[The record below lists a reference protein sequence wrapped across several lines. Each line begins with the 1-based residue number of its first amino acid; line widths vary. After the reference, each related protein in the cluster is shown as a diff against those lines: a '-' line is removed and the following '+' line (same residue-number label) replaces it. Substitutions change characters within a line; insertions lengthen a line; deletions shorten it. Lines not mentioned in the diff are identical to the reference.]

1 MIGKSRLFKTST
13 KGIILLFL
21 LIIHFPIFKFIQ
33 SKYLIIS
40 CCSQISFYSISIY
53 FKSMLKDVENNRNKI
68 FQLEEENSKL
78 KSSVQ
83 ELSVL
88 NEIATAI
95 SSTLTVKDIV
105 ELIVKKCIKHLNVE
119 QCALMLLDKKRDSQN
134 FLTLIRKAD
143 ESKVD
148 LPFKLDSQLTGWM
161 ILNKSPLISNNLSND
176 KRFSL
181 GHPGES
187 IIKSLISV
195 PLLMK
200 GDLIGILNVFN
211 KKDGC
216 EFTHEEERLLSIIG
230 AQSAHVIENARLYE
244 AGKKLEFM
252 QEELERAAE
261 IQKNLLPA
269 KLPLIDG
276 YDFYAVN
283 IPAKEVGG
291 DYYDFINV
299 NDNLL
304 AFCLGDV
311 SGKGLPAALLMS
323 NLQATLRSQILF
335 GLSCRQAISRSN
347 LLLYQ
352 SIDAAKFVT
361 LFLGIIEH
369 STNKLKFCNAGHNYP
384 ILISNDGEIK
394 RLKEGG
400 IILGCLP
407 NFPYSEGEIE
417 LRDGDMLFVFSD
429 GITEAMNSKK
439 EEYGEE
445 QLIEELLIIK
455 NNSCREIAQKI
466 LMSVKTHIKDEPQ
479 YDDITL
485 LIIKKY

>member
-1 MIGKSRLFKTST
+1 
-13 KGIILLFL
+13 
-21 LIIHFPIFKFIQ
+21 
-33 SKYLIIS
+33 
-40 CCSQISFYSISIY
+40 
-53 FKSMLKDVENNRNKI
+53 MLKDFEINHNRV

-78 KSSVQ
+78 KISVQ

-95 SSTLTVKDIV
+95 SSTLAIKDIV

-119 QCALMLLDKKRDSQN
+119 QCAVMLLDKKNDSSSFN
-134 FLTLIRKAD
+134 TLIRKAD

-148 LPFKLDSQLTGWM
+148 LPFRLDSQLTGWM
-161 ILNKSPLISNNLSND
+161 ILNKCPLIIND
-176 KRFSL
+176 LKNDHRFALNYS
-181 GHPGES
+181 GES

-200 GDLIGILNVFN
+200 GNLIGILTVFN
-211 KKDGC
+211 KKNGRA
-216 EFTHEEERLLSIIG
+216 FTHNEERLLSIIG
-230 AQSAHVIENARLYE
+230 SQSAHVIENARLFE
-244 AGKKLEFM
+244 DEKKLVIL

-269 KLPLIDG
+269 KLPVVDG
-276 YDFYAVN
+276 FEFYAVN

-291 DYYDFINV
+291 DYYDFINI
-299 NDNLL
+299 NDKKT

-311 SGKGLPAALLMS
+311 CGKGLPAALLMA

-335 GLSCRQAISRSN
+335 DMPCSQAVSRSN

-352 SIDAAKFVT
+352 SIDAARFVT
-361 LFLGIIEH
+361 LFTGIIDL
-369 STNKLKFCNAGHNYP
+369 SSNMLKFCNAGHNYP
-384 ILISNDGEIK
+384 ILISNNGEVN

-417 LRDGDMLFVFSD
+417 FKNGDLLFAFTD
-429 GITEAMNSKK
+429 GITEAMNSKN

-445 QLIEELLIIK
+445 RLIEELLIVK
-455 NNSCREIAQKI
+455 DNSCNEIAQKI
-466 LMSVKTHIKDEPQ
+466 LMSVKAHIKDEPQ

-485 LIIKKY
+485 LIIKKNN

>member
-1 MIGKSRLFKTST
+1 
-13 KGIILLFL
+13 
-21 LIIHFPIFKFIQ
+21 
-33 SKYLIIS
+33 
-40 CCSQISFYSISIY
+40 
-53 FKSMLKDVENNRNKI
+53 MLKDFEINHNRVL
-68 FQLEEENSKL
+68 QLEEENSKL
-78 KSSVQ
+78 KISVQ

-95 SSTLTVKDIV
+95 SSTLAIKDIV

-119 QCALMLLDKKRDSQN
+119 QCAVMLLDKKNDSSSFN
-134 FLTLIRKAD
+134 TLIRKAD

-148 LPFKLDSQLTGWM
+148 LPFRLDSQLTGWM
-161 ILNKSPLISNNLSND
+161 ILNKCPLIIND
-176 KRFSL
+176 LKNDHRFALNYS
-181 GHPGES
+181 GES

-200 GDLIGILNVFN
+200 GNLIGILTVFN
-211 KKDGC
+211 KKNGRA
-216 EFTHEEERLLSIIG
+216 FTHNEERLLSIIG
-230 AQSAHVIENARLYE
+230 SQSAHVIENARLFE
-244 AGKKLEFM
+244 DEKKLVIL

-269 KLPLIDG
+269 KLPVVDG
-276 YDFYAVN
+276 FEFYAVN

-291 DYYDFINV
+291 DYYDFINI
-299 NDNLL
+299 NDKKT

-311 SGKGLPAALLMS
+311 CGKGLPAALLMA

-335 GLSCRQAISRSN
+335 DMPCSQAVSRSN

-352 SIDAAKFVT
+352 SIDAARFVT
-361 LFLGIIEH
+361 LFTGIIDL
-369 STNKLKFCNAGHNYP
+369 SSNMLKFCNAGHNYP
-384 ILISNDGEIK
+384 ILISNNGEVN

-417 LRDGDMLFVFSD
+417 FKNGDLLFAFTD
-429 GITEAMNSKK
+429 GITEAMNSKN

-445 QLIEELLIIK
+445 RLIEELLIVK
-455 NNSCREIAQKI
+455 DNSCREIAQKI

>member
-1 MIGKSRLFKTST
+1 
-13 KGIILLFL
+13 
-21 LIIHFPIFKFIQ
+21 
-33 SKYLIIS
+33 
-40 CCSQISFYSISIY
+40 
-53 FKSMLKDVENNRNKI
+53 MLKNVENNHNRV

-78 KSSVQ
+78 KTSVQ

-95 SSTLTVKDIV
+95 SSTLAIKDIV

-119 QCALMLLDKKRDSQN
+119 QCAVILLDKKPDSSN
-134 FLTLIRKAD
+134 FNTLIRKAD
-143 ESKVD
+143 GSKVD
-148 LPFKLDSQLTGWM
+148 LPFRLDAQLTGWM
-161 ILNKSPLISNNLSND
+161 ILNKCPLIIND
-176 KRFSL
+176 LKNDHRFALNFS
-181 GHPGES
+181 GES

-200 GDLIGILNVFN
+200 GNLIGILTVFN
-211 KKDGC
+211 NKNSRA
-216 EFTHEEERLLSIIG
+216 FTHNEERLLSIIG
-230 AQSAHVIENARLYE
+230 SQSAHVIENARLFE
-244 AGKKLEFM
+244 DEKKLVIL

-269 KLPLIDG
+269 KLPVVDG
-276 YDFYAVN
+276 FEFYAVN

-291 DYYDFINV
+291 DYYDFINI
-299 NDNLL
+299 NDKKT

-311 SGKGLPAALLMS
+311 CGKGLPAALLMA

-335 GLSCRQAISRSN
+335 DMPCSQAVSRSN

-352 SIDAAKFVT
+352 SIDAARFVT
-361 LFLGIIEH
+361 LFTGIIDL
-369 STNKLKFCNAGHNYP
+369 SSNMLKFCNAGHNYP
-384 ILISNDGEIK
+384 ILISNNGEVN

-417 LRDGDMLFVFSD
+417 FKNGDLLFIFTD
-429 GITEAMNSKK
+429 GITEAMNFKK

-445 QLIEELLIIK
+445 KLIEELSIIK
-455 NNSCREIAQKI
+455 DNSCREIAQKI
-466 LMSVKTHIKDEPQ
+466 LMSVKSHVEDEPQ
-479 YDDITL
+479 FDDMTL
-485 LIIKKY
+485 LIIKKN

>member
-1 MIGKSRLFKTST
+1 
-13 KGIILLFL
+13 
-21 LIIHFPIFKFIQ
+21 
-33 SKYLIIS
+33 
-40 CCSQISFYSISIY
+40 
-53 FKSMLKDVENNRNKI
+53 MLKDFEINHNRVL
-68 FQLEEENSKL
+68 QLEEENSKL
-78 KSSVQ
+78 KISVQ

-95 SSTLTVKDIV
+95 SSTLAIKDIV

-119 QCALMLLDKKRDSQN
+119 QCAVMLLDKKNDSSSFN
-134 FLTLIRKAD
+134 TLIRKAD

-148 LPFKLDSQLTGWM
+148 LPFRLDSQLTGWM
-161 ILNKSPLISNNLSND
+161 ILNKCPLIIND
-176 KRFSL
+176 LKNDHRFALNYS
-181 GHPGES
+181 GES

-200 GDLIGILNVFN
+200 GNLIGILTVFN
-211 KKDGC
+211 KKNGRA
-216 EFTHEEERLLSIIG
+216 FTHNEERLLSIIG
-230 AQSAHVIENARLYE
+230 SQSAHVIENARLFE
-244 AGKKLEFM
+244 DEKKLVIL

-269 KLPLIDG
+269 KLPVVDG
-276 YDFYAVN
+276 FEFYAVN

-291 DYYDFINV
+291 DYYDFINI
-299 NDNLL
+299 NDKKT

-311 SGKGLPAALLMS
+311 CGKGLPAALLMA

-335 GLSCRQAISRSN
+335 DMPCSQAVSRSN

-352 SIDAAKFVT
+352 SIDAARFVT
-361 LFLGIIEH
+361 LFTGIIDL
-369 STNKLKFCNAGHNYP
+369 SSNMLKFCNAGHNYP
-384 ILISNDGEIK
+384 ILISNNGEVN

-417 LRDGDMLFVFSD
+417 FKNGDLLFAFTD
-429 GITEAMNSKK
+429 GITEAMNSKN

-445 QLIEELLIIK
+445 RLIEELLIVK
-455 NNSCREIAQKI
+455 DNSCNEIAQKI
-466 LMSVKTHIKDEPQ
+466 LMSVKAHIKDEPQ

>member
-1 MIGKSRLFKTST
+1 
-13 KGIILLFL
+13 
-21 LIIHFPIFKFIQ
+21 
-33 SKYLIIS
+33 
-40 CCSQISFYSISIY
+40 
-53 FKSMLKDVENNRNKI
+53 MLKDFEINHNRV

-78 KSSVQ
+78 KISVQ

-95 SSTLTVKDIV
+95 SSTLAIKDIV

-119 QCALMLLDKKRDSQN
+119 QCAVMLLDKKNDSSSFN
-134 FLTLIRKAD
+134 TLIRKAD

-148 LPFKLDSQLTGWM
+148 LPFRLDSQLTGWM
-161 ILNKSPLISNNLSND
+161 ILNKCPLIIND
-176 KRFSL
+176 LKNDHRFALNYS
-181 GHPGES
+181 GES

-200 GDLIGILNVFN
+200 GNLIGILTVFN
-211 KKDGC
+211 KKNGRA
-216 EFTHEEERLLSIIG
+216 FTHNEERLLSIIG
-230 AQSAHVIENARLYE
+230 SQSAHVIENARLFE
-244 AGKKLEFM
+244 DEKKLVIL

-269 KLPLIDG
+269 KLPVVDG
-276 YDFYAVN
+276 FEFYAVN

-291 DYYDFINV
+291 DYYDFINI
-299 NDNLL
+299 NDKKT

-311 SGKGLPAALLMS
+311 CGKGLPAALLMA

-335 GLSCRQAISRSN
+335 DMPCSQAVSRSN

-352 SIDAAKFVT
+352 SIDAARFVT
-361 LFLGIIEH
+361 LFTGIIDL
-369 STNKLKFCNAGHNYP
+369 SSNMLKFCNAGHNYP
-384 ILISNDGEIK
+384 ILISNNGEVN

-417 LRDGDMLFVFSD
+417 FKNGDLLFAFTD
-429 GITEAMNSKK
+429 GITEAMNSKN

-445 QLIEELLIIK
+445 RLIEELLIVK
-455 NNSCREIAQKI
+455 DNSCREIAQKI